1 MKTVFTT
8 LSVIFGVIFSH
19 SVLAQDVT
27 IYYTNDIH
35 AHVNPAKIIA
45 VDKNRLIGGMA
56 NIAGIVNEAKKKS
69 KDVFFFDAGDYF
81 TGPYISTLT
90 KGEAIIDIMNT
101 MPFDAVSVGNH
112 EFDHGVPNMVSQ
124 LSKAEFPIL
133 LGNIYYTDT
142 NKPVWDHPWTI
153 IEKDGLKIGVIGL
166 HGAFAFYDTVAAK
179 AREGVEARDEI
190 KYLNKALAELKGYAN
205 TIPNM
210 HILINAV
217 TINEAKD
224 SSAIENI
231 VTTHDDIY
239 KVLTESGYKEENAK
253 EVVDYRN
260 AIWTGHEQI
269 KKDGFISTNTL
280 VKIQGTIEHNRAG
293 IRKLPGTELK
303 NSVTGKTI
311 YTPPQDEKEIRNYL
325 KNLKDF
331 INNNDDG
338 IDPLIKVCLIHYQ
351 FESIHPFYDGNGRTG
366 RILNI
371 LYLVLNNLI
380 DSPILYLSKYIN
392 KTKQEYY
399 KLFNEVR

>member
-1 MKTVFTT
+1 MNLEMLPYKNINLKTNKILEQLT
-8 LSVIFGVIFSH
+8 LSS
-19 SVLAQDVT
+19 
-27 IYYTNDIH
+27 
-35 AHVNPAKIIA
+35 
-45 VDKNRLIGGMA
+45 R
-56 NIAGIVNEAKKKS
+56 
-69 KDVFFFDAGDYF
+69 
-81 TGPYISTLT
+81 
-90 KGEAIIDIMNT
+90 
-101 MPFDAVSVGNH
+101 
-112 EFDHGVPNMVSQ
+112 
-124 LSKAEFPIL
+124 
-133 LGNIYYTDT
+133 
-142 NKPVWDHPWTI
+142 
-153 IEKDGLKIGVIGL
+153 
-166 HGAFAFYDTVAAK
+166 
-179 AREGVEARDEI
+179 
-190 KYLNKALAELKGYAN
+190 ALAELKGYAN

-260 AIWTGHEQI
+260 AIWLGYEQI
-269 KKDGFISTNTL
+269 KKDEYINTNTIIK
-280 VKIQGTIEHNRAG
+280 VQGTIEHNNAG

-303 NSVTGKTI
+303 NSITGETI
-311 YTPPQDEKEIRNYL
+311 YTPPQNEEEIRTYL
-325 KNLKDF
+325 KNLEDF
-331 INNNDDG
+331 INNNEDD

-371 LYLVLNNLI
+371 LYLVLNKLI

-399 KLFNEVR
+399 KLFKEVRDNNNFEDWILYILKGIEITSKETIELIEKIQAEMKNYKEEFRSKLPKIYSKELLENLFYEVYTKISYIEKACDVTRITATSYLNQLEEIGLLESEKIGREKIYKNSRLIKLLSENS

>member
-1 MKTVFTT
+1 MKLEMLPYKNVDLKTNKILEQLT
-8 LSVIFGVIFSH
+8 LSS
-19 SVLAQDVT
+19 
-27 IYYTNDIH
+27 
-35 AHVNPAKIIA
+35 
-45 VDKNRLIGGMA
+45 R
-56 NIAGIVNEAKKKS
+56 
-69 KDVFFFDAGDYF
+69 
-81 TGPYISTLT
+81 
-90 KGEAIIDIMNT
+90 
-101 MPFDAVSVGNH
+101 
-112 EFDHGVPNMVSQ
+112 
-124 LSKAEFPIL
+124 
-133 LGNIYYTDT
+133 
-142 NKPVWDHPWTI
+142 
-153 IEKDGLKIGVIGL
+153 
-166 HGAFAFYDTVAAK
+166 
-179 AREGVEARDEI
+179 
-190 KYLNKALAELKGYAN
+190 ALAELKGYSN

-260 AIWTGHEQI
+260 AIWFGYEQI
-269 KKDGFISTNTL
+269 KKDGYINTNTII
-280 VKIQGTIEHNRAG
+280 KIQGTIEQ
-293 IRKLPGTELK
+293 E
-303 NSVTGKTI
+303 TI
-311 YTPPQDEKEIRNYL
+311 YTPPQNEQEIRDYL
-325 KNLKDF
+325 KNLEDF

-371 LYLVLNNLI
+371 LYLVLNKLL

-399 KLFNEVR
+399 KLFNEVRNNNNFEDWILYILKGIEITSKETITLIEKIQNEMKNYKEEFRSKLPKIYSKELLESLFYEVYTKISYIEKACNVTRITASSYLNQLEEIGLLESEKVGRERLYKNTRLIKLLSEN

>member
-1 MKTVFTT
+1 MKSGMLPYKNVNLKTNKILEQLT
-8 LSVIFGVIFSH
+8 LSS
-19 SVLAQDVT
+19 
-27 IYYTNDIH
+27 
-35 AHVNPAKIIA
+35 
-45 VDKNRLIGGMA
+45 R
-56 NIAGIVNEAKKKS
+56 
-69 KDVFFFDAGDYF
+69 
-81 TGPYISTLT
+81 
-90 KGEAIIDIMNT
+90 
-101 MPFDAVSVGNH
+101 
-112 EFDHGVPNMVSQ
+112 
-124 LSKAEFPIL
+124 
-133 LGNIYYTDT
+133 
-142 NKPVWDHPWTI
+142 
-153 IEKDGLKIGVIGL
+153 
-166 HGAFAFYDTVAAK
+166 
-179 AREGVEARDEI
+179 
-190 KYLNKALAELKGYAN
+190 ALAELKGYAN

-260 AIWTGHEQI
+260 AIWLGYEQI
-269 KKDGFISTNTL
+269 KKDGYISTNTII
-280 VKIQGTIEHNRAG
+280 KIQGAIEHNNAG

-303 NSVTGKTI
+303 NSITGETI
-311 YTPPQDEKEIRNYL
+311 YTPPQNEQEIRAYL
-325 KNLKDF
+325 KNLEDF
-331 INNNDDG
+331 INNNEDG

-371 LYLVLNNLI
+371 LYLVLNKLI

-399 KLFNEVR
+399 KLFTEVRDNNNFEDWILYILKGIEITSKETITLIEKIQNEMKNYKEEFRSKLPKIYSKELLESLFYEVYTKIAYIEKACNVTRITATSYLNQLEEVGLLESEKIGRERLYKNTRLIKLLSEN

>member
-1 MKTVFTT
+1 MKLEMLPYKNVNLKTNKILEQLT
-8 LSVIFGVIFSH
+8 LSS
-19 SVLAQDVT
+19 
-27 IYYTNDIH
+27 
-35 AHVNPAKIIA
+35 
-45 VDKNRLIGGMA
+45 R
-56 NIAGIVNEAKKKS
+56 
-69 KDVFFFDAGDYF
+69 
-81 TGPYISTLT
+81 
-90 KGEAIIDIMNT
+90 
-101 MPFDAVSVGNH
+101 
-112 EFDHGVPNMVSQ
+112 
-124 LSKAEFPIL
+124 
-133 LGNIYYTDT
+133 
-142 NKPVWDHPWTI
+142 
-153 IEKDGLKIGVIGL
+153 
-166 HGAFAFYDTVAAK
+166 
-179 AREGVEARDEI
+179 
-190 KYLNKALAELKGYAN
+190 ALAELKGYSN
-205 TIPNM
+205 TISNM

-260 AIWTGHEQI
+260 AIWLGYEQI
-269 KKDGFISTNTL
+269 KKDGYINTNTI
-280 VKIQGTIEHNRAG
+280 VKIQGTIEHNNAG

-303 NSVTGKTI
+303 NSLTGETI
-311 YTPPQDEKEIRNYL
+311 YTPPQSEQKIRTYL
-325 KNLKDF
+325 KNLEDF
-331 INNNDDG
+331 INNNEDG

-399 KLFNEVR
+399 KLFNEVRDNNNFEDWILYILKGIEITSKETITLIEKIQNEMKTYKEEFRNKLPKIYSKELLESLFYEVYTKISYIERACNVTRLTASSYLNQLEEIGLLESEKVGRERLYKNTRLIKLLSEN

>member
-1 MKTVFTT
+1 MSLEMLPYKDVELKTKKILEQLT
-8 LSVIFGVIFSH
+8 LSS
-19 SVLAQDVT
+19 
-27 IYYTNDIH
+27 
-35 AHVNPAKIIA
+35 
-45 VDKNRLIGGMA
+45 R
-56 NIAGIVNEAKKKS
+56 
-69 KDVFFFDAGDYF
+69 
-81 TGPYISTLT
+81 
-90 KGEAIIDIMNT
+90 
-101 MPFDAVSVGNH
+101 
-112 EFDHGVPNMVSQ
+112 
-124 LSKAEFPIL
+124 
-133 LGNIYYTDT
+133 
-142 NKPVWDHPWTI
+142 
-153 IEKDGLKIGVIGL
+153 
-166 HGAFAFYDTVAAK
+166 
-179 AREGVEARDEI
+179 
-190 KYLNKALAELKGYAN
+190 ALAELKGFAN

-260 AIWTGHEQI
+260 AIWTGYEQI
-269 KKDGFISTNTL
+269 RKDGFINTNTI
-280 VKIQGTIEHNRAG
+280 VKIQGTIEHNNAG
-293 IRKLPGTELK
+293 IRKLTGTELK
-303 NSVTGKTI
+303 NSLTGETI
-311 YTPPQDEKEIRNYL
+311 YTPPQNEREIRDYL
-325 KNLKDF
+325 KNLEIF
-331 INNNDDG
+331 INKNNDD

-399 KLFNEVR
+399 RLFKDIRENNNFEDWILYILKGIEITSKDTIKLIENIQTEMKNYKEEFRSKLPKIYSKELLESLFYEVYTKISYIEKACSVTRLTATSYLNQLEQNGLLESEKIGREKIYKNVRLIKLLSDK

>member
-1 MKTVFTT
+1 MKLEMLPYKDINLKTNKILEQLT
-8 LSVIFGVIFSH
+8 LSS
-19 SVLAQDVT
+19 
-27 IYYTNDIH
+27 
-35 AHVNPAKIIA
+35 
-45 VDKNRLIGGMA
+45 R
-56 NIAGIVNEAKKKS
+56 
-69 KDVFFFDAGDYF
+69 
-81 TGPYISTLT
+81 
-90 KGEAIIDIMNT
+90 
-101 MPFDAVSVGNH
+101 
-112 EFDHGVPNMVSQ
+112 
-124 LSKAEFPIL
+124 
-133 LGNIYYTDT
+133 
-142 NKPVWDHPWTI
+142 
-153 IEKDGLKIGVIGL
+153 
-166 HGAFAFYDTVAAK
+166 
-179 AREGVEARDEI
+179 
-190 KYLNKALAELKGYAN
+190 ALAELKGYSN

-260 AIWTGHEQI
+260 AIWLGYKQI
-269 KKDGFISTNTL
+269 KKDGYISTNTII
-280 VKIQGTIEHNRAG
+280 KIQGAIEHNNAG

-303 NSVTGKTI
+303 NSITGETI
-311 YTPPQDEKEIRNYL
+311 YTPPQNEQEIRAYL
-325 KNLKDF
+325 KNLEDF
-331 INNNDDG
+331 INNNEDC
-338 IDPLIKVCLIHYQ
+338 IDPLIKVCIIHYQ

-399 KLFNEVR
+399 KLFNEVRDNNNFEDWILYILKGIEITSKETITLIEKIQNEMKTYKEEFRNKLPKIYSKELLESLFYEVYTKISYIERACNVTRLTASSYLNQLEEIGLLESEKVGRERLYKNTRLIKLLSEN

>member
-1 MKTVFTT
+1 MSLNLLPYNNIDLKTNRILEQLT
-8 LSVIFGVIFSH
+8 LSS
-19 SVLAQDVT
+19 
-27 IYYTNDIH
+27 
-35 AHVNPAKIIA
+35 
-45 VDKNRLIGGMA
+45 R
-56 NIAGIVNEAKKKS
+56 
-69 KDVFFFDAGDYF
+69 
-81 TGPYISTLT
+81 
-90 KGEAIIDIMNT
+90 
-101 MPFDAVSVGNH
+101 
-112 EFDHGVPNMVSQ
+112 
-124 LSKAEFPIL
+124 
-133 LGNIYYTDT
+133 
-142 NKPVWDHPWTI
+142 
-153 IEKDGLKIGVIGL
+153 
-166 HGAFAFYDTVAAK
+166 
-179 AREGVEARDEI
+179 
-190 KYLNKALAELKGYAN
+190 ALAELKGYAN

-239 KVLTESGYKEENAK
+239 KVLAESGYKEENAK

-260 AIWTGHEQI
+260 AIWTGYEQI

-280 VKIQGTIEHNRAG
+280 VKIQGTIEHNRVG

-325 KNLKDF
+325 KNLEDF

-392 KTKQEYY
+392 NTKQEYY
-399 KLFNEVR
+399 KLFNEVRENNNFEEWILYILKGIEITSKETIELIKNIQNEMMGYKKEFKEKLPKIYSKELLESLFYEVYTKISYIEKACNVTRITATSYLNQLEDAELLVSEKIGREKIYKNVRLIELLASN

>member
-1 MKTVFTT
+1 MKLELLPYKNVDLKTEKILEQLA
-8 LSVIFGVIFSH
+8 LSSR
-19 SVLAQDVT
+19 A
-27 IYYTNDIH
+27 
-35 AHVNPAKIIA
+35 
-45 VDKNRLIGGMA
+45 
-56 NIAGIVNEAKKKS
+56 
-69 KDVFFFDAGDYF
+69 
-81 TGPYISTLT
+81 
-90 KGEAIIDIMNT
+90 
-101 MPFDAVSVGNH
+101 
-112 EFDHGVPNMVSQ
+112 
-124 LSKAEFPIL
+124 
-133 LGNIYYTDT
+133 LG
-142 NKPVWDHPWTI
+142 
-153 IEKDGLKIGVIGL
+153 
-166 HGAFAFYDTVAAK
+166 
-179 AREGVEARDEI
+179 
-190 KYLNKALAELKGYAN
+190 ELKGYAN

-260 AIWTGHEQI
+260 AIWTGYEQI
-269 KKDGFISTNTL
+269 KKDGYINTNTII
-280 VKIQGTIEHNRAG
+280 KIQGIIEHNNAG

-303 NSVTGKTI
+303 NSITGETI
-311 YTPPQDEKEIRNYL
+311 YTPPQNEEEIREYL
-325 KNLKDF
+325 KNLENF
-331 INNNDDG
+331 INNNEDN

-371 LYLVLNNLI
+371 LYLVLNRLI

-399 KLFNEVR
+399 KLLNEVRTHNNFEDWIIYILKGIEITSKETIKLIEKIQNEMKNYKDEFRNKLPKIYSKELLESLFYEVYTKIFYIEKACNVTRITATSYLNQLEEIGLLVSEKIGRDKLYKNTRLIKLLSEE

>member
-1 MKTVFTT
+1 MKLEMLPYKNINLKTNKILEQLT
-8 LSVIFGVIFSH
+8 LSS
-19 SVLAQDVT
+19 
-27 IYYTNDIH
+27 
-35 AHVNPAKIIA
+35 
-45 VDKNRLIGGMA
+45 R
-56 NIAGIVNEAKKKS
+56 
-69 KDVFFFDAGDYF
+69 
-81 TGPYISTLT
+81 
-90 KGEAIIDIMNT
+90 
-101 MPFDAVSVGNH
+101 
-112 EFDHGVPNMVSQ
+112 
-124 LSKAEFPIL
+124 
-133 LGNIYYTDT
+133 
-142 NKPVWDHPWTI
+142 
-153 IEKDGLKIGVIGL
+153 
-166 HGAFAFYDTVAAK
+166 
-179 AREGVEARDEI
+179 
-190 KYLNKALAELKGYAN
+190 ALAELKGYSN

-260 AIWTGHEQI
+260 AIWLGYEQI
-269 KKDGFISTNTL
+269 KKDGYINTNTII
-280 VKIQGTIEHNRAG
+280 KIQGTIEHNNAG

-303 NSVTGKTI
+303 NSITGETI
-311 YTPPQDEKEIRNYL
+311 YTPPQSEKDVRNYL
-325 KNLKDF
+325 KNLEDF
-331 INNNDDG
+331 INDNKDN

-380 DSPILYLSKYIN
+380 NSPILYLSKYIN

-399 KLFNEVR
+399 KLFTEVRNNNNFEDWILYILKGIEITSKETITLIEKIQNEMRKYKEEFRNKLPKIYSKELLESLFYEVYTKISYIEKACNVTRLTASSYLNQLEEIGLLESEKIGRERLYKNVRLIKLLSEN

>member
-1 MKTVFTT
+1 MKLELLPYKNVNLKTNKILEQLT
-8 LSVIFGVIFSH
+8 LSS
-19 SVLAQDVT
+19 
-27 IYYTNDIH
+27 
-35 AHVNPAKIIA
+35 
-45 VDKNRLIGGMA
+45 R
-56 NIAGIVNEAKKKS
+56 
-69 KDVFFFDAGDYF
+69 
-81 TGPYISTLT
+81 
-90 KGEAIIDIMNT
+90 
-101 MPFDAVSVGNH
+101 
-112 EFDHGVPNMVSQ
+112 
-124 LSKAEFPIL
+124 
-133 LGNIYYTDT
+133 
-142 NKPVWDHPWTI
+142 
-153 IEKDGLKIGVIGL
+153 
-166 HGAFAFYDTVAAK
+166 
-179 AREGVEARDEI
+179 
-190 KYLNKALAELKGYAN
+190 ALAELKGYSN

-239 KVLTESGYKEENAK
+239 KVLTESGYKAESAK

-260 AIWTGHEQI
+260 AIWLGYEQI
-269 KKDGFISTNTL
+269 KKDGYINTNTI
-280 VKIQGTIEHNRAG
+280 VKIQGTIEHNNAG

-303 NSVTGKTI
+303 NSLTGETI
-311 YTPPQDEKEIRNYL
+311 YTPPQNEQEIKKYL
-325 KNLKDF
+325 KNLEDF
-331 INNNDDG
+331 INNNEDN

-399 KLFNEVR
+399 KLFNEVRDNNNFEDWILYILKGIEITSKETITLIEKIQNEMKTYKEEFRNKLPKIYSKELLESLFYEVYTKISYIERACNVTRLTASSYLNQLEEIGLLESEKIGREKLYKNTRLIKLLSES

>member
-1 MKTVFTT
+1 MKLEMLPYKNVDLKTNKILEQLT
-8 LSVIFGVIFSH
+8 LSS
-19 SVLAQDVT
+19 
-27 IYYTNDIH
+27 
-35 AHVNPAKIIA
+35 
-45 VDKNRLIGGMA
+45 R
-56 NIAGIVNEAKKKS
+56 
-69 KDVFFFDAGDYF
+69 
-81 TGPYISTLT
+81 
-90 KGEAIIDIMNT
+90 
-101 MPFDAVSVGNH
+101 
-112 EFDHGVPNMVSQ
+112 
-124 LSKAEFPIL
+124 
-133 LGNIYYTDT
+133 
-142 NKPVWDHPWTI
+142 
-153 IEKDGLKIGVIGL
+153 
-166 HGAFAFYDTVAAK
+166 
-179 AREGVEARDEI
+179 
-190 KYLNKALAELKGYAN
+190 ALAELKGYAN

-260 AIWTGHEQI
+260 AIWLGYEQI
-269 KKDGFISTNTL
+269 KKDGYINTNTII
-280 VKIQGTIEHNRAG
+280 KIQGTIEQ
-293 IRKLPGTELK
+293 E
-303 NSVTGKTI
+303 TI
-311 YTPPQDEKEIRNYL
+311 YTPPQNEQEIRTYL
-325 KNLKDF
+325 KNLEDF
-331 INNNDDG
+331 INNNEDG

-399 KLFNEVR
+399 KLFNEVRDNNNFEDWILYILKGIEITSKETMELIEKIQNEMKDYKEEFRNKLPKIYSKELLESLFYEVYTKISYIEKACNVTRITATSYLNQLEEIGLLESEKIGREKLYKNVRLIKLLSEN